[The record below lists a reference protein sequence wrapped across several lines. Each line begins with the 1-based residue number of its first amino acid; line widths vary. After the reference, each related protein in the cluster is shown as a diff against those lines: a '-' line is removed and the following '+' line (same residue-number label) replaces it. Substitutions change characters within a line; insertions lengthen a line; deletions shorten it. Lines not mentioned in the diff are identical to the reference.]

1 MTKSYVEYILSKCN
15 DASVSSVCGLHKTK
29 ADFISSAQKGFNGTD
44 YILGQGLL
52 IYAAE
57 DFVAEN
63 GYIVDSELGHDARK
77 ILSRFCRNLEEMK
90 TENLQ
95 RIDIDR
101 EFMFNSMT
109 DLNWLLSSKYYY
121 TQKNLVGK
129 IELLKSSTMIRIWV
143 KKALEDVIYETA
155 LYDEERCK
163 QYESAQLIRYQIFS
177 GVHPDSQVRDLYAQG
192 CTGSDFK
199 NLEAQARECSIRRM
213 ALFYGLTATAAR
225 AEEIRRMR

>member
-1 MTKSYVEYILSKCN
+1 
-15 DASVSSVCGLHKTK
+15 
-29 ADFISSAQKGFNGTD
+29 
-44 YILGQGLL
+44 
-52 IYAAE
+52 
-57 DFVAEN
+57 
-63 GYIVDSELGHDARK
+63 
-77 ILSRFCRNLEEMK
+77 MK
-90 TENLQ
+90 TENRQ

-101 EFMFNSMT
+101 EFMFNSLT

-121 TQKNLVGK
+121 TQKNLAGK

-177 GVHPDSQVRDLYAQG
+177 GVHPDSQVRDLYAKG

>member
-1 MTKSYVEYILSKCN
+1 MLSTSFQSATMPQYRAFAVYIKRKQSLFH
-15 DASVSSVCGLHKTK
+15 LHRK
-29 ADFISSAQKGFNGTD
+29 DFNGTD

-90 TENLQ
+90 TENRQ

-101 EFMFNSMT
+101 EFMFNSLT

-143 KKALEDVIYETA
+143 KKVLEDVIYETA

-177 GVHPDSQVRDLYAQG
+177 GVHPDSQVRDLYAKG

-199 NLEAQARECSIRRM
+199 NFRGS
-213 ALFYGLTATAAR
+213 GS
-225 AEEIRRMR
+225 

>member
-1 MTKSYVEYILSKCN
+1 MTKSYVEYVLSKCN
-15 DASVSSVCGLHKTK
+15 DAAVSNVCRLYKTK
-29 ADFISSAQKGFNGTD
+29 VDLISSAQKGFNGTD

-57 DFVAEN
+57 DFIAEN
-63 GYIVDSELGHDARK
+63 GYIVDSELGQDARK
-77 ILSRFCRNLEEMK
+77 VFSRFCRNLKEMK
-90 TENLQ
+90 IENRQ

-101 EFMFNSMT
+101 EFMFNSLT

-143 KKALEDVIYETA
+143 KKVLEDVIYETA

-177 GVHPDSQVRDLYAQG
+177 GVHPDSQVRDLYAKG

-199 NLEAQARECSIRRM
+199 NLEA
-213 ALFYGLTATAAR
+213 
-225 AEEIRRMR
+225 